1 MKKYVL
7 FIVFYSQYITFSYSQ
22 NIGVGNSN
30 PQEKLDVSGN
40 INVTGTIK
48 TNGVDGTAGQ
58 VLMKNSSNLL
68 SWATLCDFKS
78 MATFIDTS
86 VLSSQWNI
94 PAGVTK
100 IRIEMWG
107 GGGAGMLA
115 GGGGGGYL
123 SIFRNVLPGNNLV
136 ITVGKG
142 GKDLPSSGF
151 NQSGGASS
159 VVSASAGINAYAFG
173 GTGAFTSTGA
183 YNQDLPGTGGVIIP
197 AGGGGGHDGFY
208 GQGGQAGSPLRTEYF
223 LLPSNQYNRV
233 DNYGNGGNAANTQNT
248 AGIGGVLTRNINGA
262 VTTNLALSP
271 ARSSGFP
278 GGGGGGSADGFIN
291 TNRAGSNGMVII
303 HY

>member
-1 MKKYVL
+1 MKKYL
-7 FIVFYSQYITFSYSQ
+7 LLIVSYSQYITFSYSQ
-22 NIGVGNSN
+22 NVGVGNSN

-68 SWATLCDFKS
+68 SWATICDFKNRV
-78 MATFIDTS
+78 TFIDTS
-86 VLSSQWNI
+86 TTFGWTV
-94 PAGVTK
+94 PVGVTK
-100 IRIEMWG
+100 IWIEMWG

-123 SIFRNVLPGNNLV
+123 SIFRNVTPGNFLG
-136 ITVGKG
+136 IEVGKG
-142 GKDLPSSGF
+142 GKDLPFSGF
-151 NQSGGASS
+151 NQPGNASRVNSVSAGLNAFALGGA
-159 VVSASAGINAYAFG
+159 
-173 GTGAFTSTGA
+173 GAFTSTGA
-183 YNQDLPGTGGVIIP
+183 YNQDLPGTGGGINP
-197 AGGGGGHDGFY
+197 ASGGGAGHDGFY

-233 DNYGNGGNAANTQNT
+233 DNYGNGGNAAYTQNT
-248 AGIGGVLTRNINGA
+248 AGLGGVLTRNINGA
-262 VTTNLALSP
+262 VTTDLALSP